1 MAMRRYLLLAVM
13 AASLIPATAAFAQYG
28 GGGGQRRGGGDDDDQ
43 RQQAEKRKRDQDFS
57 DFQAPLPG
65 LANAGPC
72 PFVKVL
78 YDAARYVD
86 FKDNRESSSSVA
98 YSGEI
103 EGISAACA
111 YKGTEPITIDMI
123 VTFSLGKGPMAA
135 GSSKDFTYWVAV
147 TSRNKDVLAK
157 EYFTIR
163 ANFPNGKNTLV
174 MTDRLSGLSI
184 PRADDKVSGSNFEVL
199 VGFDVTPQMAQ
210 FNRDG
215 KRFRV
220 DAGGTT
226 TAAATPPAAS
236 AGLPAG
242 R

>member
-1 MAMRRYLLLAVM
+1 MRRTLLLALM
-13 AASLIPATAAFAQYG
+13 AASLIPTASAMAQG
-28 GGGGQRRGGGDDDDQ
+28 RRPGPNSGDDDPQ
-43 RQQAEKRKRDQDFS
+43 AAAKKRQRDQDFE
-57 DFQAPLPG
+57 DFKAPLPG

-72 PFVKVL
+72 PYVKVL
-78 YDAARYVD
+78 YDAARYVEFTD
-86 FKDNRESSSSVA
+86 KREASSSVG

-111 YKGTEPITIDMI
+111 YKSNDPITIDMI
-123 VTFSLGKGPMAA
+123 LTFSLGKGPMAKA
-135 GSSKDFTYWVAV
+135 SSKDYTYWVAV
-147 TSRNKDVLAK
+147 TQRNQNVLAK
-157 EYFTIR
+157 EYFTFH
-163 ANFPNGKNTLV
+163 ANFPAGKNTLV
-174 MTDRLSGLSI
+174 MTDRIQGLSI

-199 VGFDVTPQMAQ
+199 VGFDVTPEMAQ

-226 TAAATPPAAS
+226 TAAATPPPAS

>member
-1 MAMRRYLLLAVM
+1 MRRILLLAVM
-13 AASLIPATAAFAQYG
+13 AASLIPSASAFAQG
-28 GGGGQRRGGGDDDDQ
+28 RGGQDNDEADQARRRQ
-43 RQQAEKRKRDQDFS
+43 RDKDFQ

-72 PFVKVL
+72 PYVKVL
-78 YDAARYVD
+78 YDASRYVE
-86 FKDNRESSSSVA
+86 FKENREATADVG
-98 YSGEI
+98 YTGEI

-111 YKGTEPITIDMI
+111 YKGSDPITIDMI
-123 VTFSLGKGPMAA
+123 VTFSLGKGPMAS
-135 GSSKDFTYWVAV
+135 GSSKTYTYWVAV
-147 TSRNKDVLAK
+147 TNRNKDVLAK
-157 EYFTIR
+157 EYFTFR
-163 ANFPNGKNTLV
+163 ANFPAGKNTLV

-184 PRADDKVSGSNFEVL
+184 PRADDKVSGANFEVL

-220 DAGGTT
+220 DAGTT
-226 TAAATPPAAS
+226 TAAAAPPAS
-236 AGLPAG
+236 GAGLPAD